1 MFDIHK
7 DYEKTLSHHGMFTNM
22 KIESKAD
29 EVLGEVYT
37 RVVGLYE
44 ERLTYIHACGMDIAA
59 LLACWIEE
67 CGKTDE
73 YRNADF
79 VAACESTLAFL
90 ERDYICRKLYFDTEI
105 YALLEGCDEQSAE
118 MVRGDLEHLWPWT
131 KADFIMRLTSLV
143 ADYDRVE
150 LAHQAFVREVSG
162 AHIAPCPLAV
172 SPGPHQM
179 SPGLWEG
186 DNADCV

>member
-1 MFDIHK
+1 
-7 DYEKTLSHHGMFTNM
+7 
-22 KIESKAD
+22 
-29 EVLGEVYT
+29 
-37 RVVGLYE
+37 
-44 ERLTYIHACGMDIAA
+44 
-59 LLACWIEE
+59 
-67 CGKTDE
+67 
-73 YRNADF
+73 

-90 ERDYICRKLYFDTEI
+90 ERDYICRKLDFDTEI

-143 ADYDRVE
+143 ADYDRVQ
-150 LAHQAFVREVSG
+150 LAHQAFVGEVSG
-162 AHIAPCPLAV
+162 APITPYPPTN

-186 DNADCV
+186 DNADWV